1 MKHLQKKQKQ
11 NYLLLTNL
19 TRGVGKREEDSS
31 SSTEKVFFYFNIQK
45 IKLKCFFVCLFVL
58 IVFFFFLI
66 HDLILAFQ
74 VREICHL
81 LLKKKSIKRDVTLSM
96 QRLILSWFILI
107 FFLKIIFWLWNFRL
121 HMQLFFCFCLK
132 LWRETIII

>member
-107 FFLKIIFWLWNFRL
+107 FFFLR
-121 HMQLFFCFCLK
+121 
-132 LWRETIII
+132 